1 MVNCRACVIC
11 IAQSHYLNAP
21 CAAQGRL
28 HRSSSVAMGLSAASE
43 ASSET
48 LSESSHSVC
57 QSHSSHTLSAESAP
71 EVAAKVHRAWEAL
84 HGKARTPLALAYI
97 LTHKLG
103 LRAFVRTGEGT
114 LDCRRLSHSFIVI
127 RRGSSTFIADPFFR
141 DQFQLGL
148 HDPEYARFLQQH
160 VPELFVATPA
170 GLSAIVR
177 SICKAMHAALARLG
191 LGLPPWRQ
199 TSAVLSKWAP
209 SAYRDEQIEQVS
221 GWPSQSDLGRNAE
234 AADPRAALRL
244 ARRQM
249 PPTVQPT
256 ARSGGTAV
264 YQPAVVVQGFELAA
278 PAKANGRNLHP
289 FCQAS
294 ASSGYVTSSQQT
306 AADLR
311 PGASLLR
318 SSSQN
323 SLSTVSAGS
332 PCQVAVRSISDAG
345 WMCRGQRRQRAVAVT
360 PTNLA
365 LCS

>member
-28 HRSSSVAMGLSAASE
+28 HSSSSVAMGLSAASE

-160 VPELFVATPA
+160 VPELFVATLA

-177 SICKAMHAALARLG
+177 SICKAMHAALTRLG

-221 GWPSQSDLGRNAE
+221 GWASQSDLGRNAE
-234 AADPRAALRL
+234 AADPGAALRL

-256 ARSGGTAV
+256 AHSGATTV
-264 YQPAVVVQGFELAA
+264 YQPAVVVKGFELAA
-278 PAKANGRNLHP
+278 PAKANGRNLQP

-294 ASSGYVTSSQQT
+294 ASSGCVTSSQQT